1 MGVQAPPAANVDSAP
16 AGAASRGVAKG
27 TVLQELELIL
37 NSPAFRQSNRARQFL
52 SFVVRH
58 KLDGHEDIL
67 KERTIGA
74 ELFDRKADYS
84 TGDDPIVRVQA
95 GDVRK
100 RLEHYYKEFGQES
113 RFSIELPVGSYVP
126 EFHFRSAEPPV
137 VVPPQSPPRRRK
149 VPLWPLLAAGA
160 VVLAVPLLVWLTR
173 STPRPTAID
182 EFWAPVFT
190 TSRPVL
196 ICLPK
201 LVLYL
206 PSYNLFRAYSKA
218 HPGTFQT
225 AIERLEQQ
233 LPLDPN
239 QKIAWGDMKAFPDL
253 GLVSGDVYAGF
264 RISSLLNRIN
274 KENQLRIGNASS
286 FEDLRNSPAVTVGA
300 YSNRWTLEMTSS
312 LRFVFAESEGILWI
326 EDRNTP
332 GKRLLNQLDQKGQ
345 VIEDFGVATRL
356 LDAKT
361 GQLVI
366 TVAGITAPGTDAAAQ
381 LISDPVYLAP
391 ALKSA
396 PADWKK
402 KNLQFVVK
410 TEVVEGVAGRPQVI
424 ASYFW

>member
-1 MGVQAPPAANVDSAP
+1 MGVQAPPGASFDSEP
-16 AGAASRGVAKG
+16 ASLASRGLNKA
-27 TVLQELELIL
+27 TVLQELEIIL
-37 NSPAFRQSNRARQFL
+37 NSPAFRQSNRSRQFL

-58 KLDGHEDIL
+58 KLDGHEDLL

-74 ELFDRKADYS
+74 ELFERKADYS

-100 RLEHYYKEFGQES
+100 RLEHYYKEFGHES
-113 RFSIELPVGSYVP
+113 TFSIELPVGSYVP
-126 EFHFRSAEPPV
+126 EFHFPSDELPV
-137 VVPPQSPPRRRK
+137 VATESVPKRRK
-149 VPLWPLLAAGA
+149 VFLWLLPIACA
-160 VVLAVPLLVWLTR
+160 VVVAVPILIWLAR
-173 STPRPTAID
+173 ATPKPTALD
-182 EFWAPVFT
+182 DFWAPVFT

-206 PSYNLFRAYSKA
+206 PSYDLFQKYSKT
-218 HPGTFQT
+218 HPKTFQT
-225 AIERLEQQ
+225 AIERFSQE

-239 QKIAWGDMKAFPDL
+239 QKIAWKDMKAYPDL

-264 RISSLLNRIN
+264 RISGSLNRIN

-286 FEDLRNSPAVTVGA
+286 FEDLRSSPAVIVGA
-300 YSNRWTLEMTSS
+300 FSNRWTLEMTSS
-312 LRFVFAESEGILWI
+312 LHFVFAEHNDVFWI
-326 EDRNTP
+326 EDQSTA
-332 GKRLLNQLDQKGQ
+332 GKRWLSNLGPRGE
-345 VIEDFGVATRL
+345 VVEDYGLVTRL
-356 LDAKT
+356 LDSKT

-381 LISDPVYLAP
+381 LISDPGYLTE

-402 KNLQFVVK
+402 KNMQFVVK
-410 TEVVEGVAGRPQVI
+410 TEVVDAVAGRPQVV

>member
-16 AGAASRGVAKG
+16 ASPTSRGVDKR

-113 RFSIELPVGSYVP
+113 PFSIELPVGSYVP
-126 EFHFRSAEPPV
+126 EFHFRSDEPRLV
-137 VVPPQSPPRRRK
+137 APPKSPARRLK
-149 VPLWPLLAAGA
+149 VPLWPLLAACA

-206 PSYNLFRAYSKA
+206 PSYDLFRAYSKA

-326 EDRNTP
+326 EDRNNP
-332 GKRLLNQLDQKGQ
+332 GKRLLNQLDKKGQ

-410 TEVVEGVAGRPQVI
+410 TEVVEGVAGRPQVV

>member
-1 MGVQAPPAANVDSAP
+1 
-16 AGAASRGVAKG
+16 
-27 TVLQELELIL
+27 
-37 NSPAFRQSNRARQFL
+37 
-52 SFVVRH
+52 
-58 KLDGHEDIL
+58 
-67 KERTIGA
+67 
-74 ELFDRKADYS
+74 
-84 TGDDPIVRVQA
+84 
-95 GDVRK
+95 
-100 RLEHYYKEFGQES
+100 
-113 RFSIELPVGSYVP
+113 
-126 EFHFRSAEPPV
+126 
-137 VVPPQSPPRRRK
+137 
-149 VPLWPLLAAGA
+149 
-160 VVLAVPLLVWLTR
+160 
-173 STPRPTAID
+173 
-182 EFWAPVFT
+182 
-190 TSRPVL
+190 
-196 ICLPK
+196 

-206 PSYNLFRAYSKA
+206 PSYDLFRAYSKA

-326 EDRNTP
+326 EDRNNP
-332 GKRLLNQLDQKGQ
+332 GKRLLNQLDKKGQ

-410 TEVVEGVAGRPQVI
+410 TEVVEGVAGRPQVV